1 MLYLAYCESANYC
14 GYGQHFV
21 IEAESDSEAEIPLEA
36 YADEYFYEQDSDHL
50 EEDGID
56 EGPYYSLIR
65 VEEFGPEHESWKY
78 YQDPSQEEFY
88 TKVNV

>member
-1 MLYLAYCESANYC
+1 MLYLAYCESAHYC

-21 IEAESDSEAEIPLEA
+21 VEAENASEAEVPLEDA
-36 YADEYFYEQDSDHL
+36 ANEYFYEQDSDHL
-50 EEDGID
+50 EEDGIY

-65 VEEFGPEHESWKY
+65 VEEFGPAHDCWKY